1 VHDRGDSAVAES
13 TQPIRIYWAMG
24 NTKAMPAHSDR
35 GELYERTC
43 GAYARSV
50 VSPGTE
56 VTIGWMSKA
65 GSSYT
70 SAYLSMLNDVHV
82 VRDILDA
89 QAGGYHA
96 AMIGPHWDPGLYPAR
111 EAAGIPVAGPC
122 ESAMLVAQ
130 TLGKRFA
137 VVTTSDGIVPFIE
150 RNIRLYGCEARAI
163 ARKPV
168 RPFGL
173 GFDALIGALEGD
185 GDEFLSRFT
194 RAAKDCIDDGA
205 DVILAGGQLFGP
217 VFTRHGYFTI
227 PGTGVPV
234 VEVAACGLRMA
245 ESLVALRRA
254 VGLAKS
260 EQPGSPFRTP
270 DAKEID
276 SVLRTFGLR

>member
-1 VHDRGDSAVAES
+1 MNR
-13 TQPIRIYWAMG
+13 TRIYWAMG
-24 NTKAMPAHSDR
+24 NMRAMPAHSDR
-35 GELYERTC
+35 GDLFERTC
-43 GAYARSV
+43 KAYAQSV
-50 VSPGTE
+50 VSEGTE
-56 VTIGWMSKA
+56 VTIGWMAKA

-70 SAYLSMLNDVHV
+70 SMYLSMLNDAHV
-82 VRDILDA
+82 VRDILA
-89 QAGGYHA
+89 AEASGYDA

-122 ESAMLVAQ
+122 ESAMMVAM

-150 RNIRLYGCEARAI
+150 RAIRLYGFDSRAI

-173 GFDALIGALEGD
+173 GFDALIDALEGD
-185 GDEFLSRFT
+185 GKAFLSRFT
-194 RAAKDCIDDGA
+194 KTALECIDDGA

-254 VGLAKS
+254 VGVKKS

-270 DAKEID
+270 PAAEID
-276 SVLRTFGLR
+276 GVLKTFGLR